1 VRGPGVKQA
10 PNTTKNQVQP
20 APEFRMSAHPT
31 AALNASILRER
42 LMAPEPMPRIMA
54 LHALEEEIE
63 HLQGSDASTVALAH
77 AAARFVE
84 RGIPYYNLQD
94 PHYQAW
100 VGKAVSYWE
109 KLHGSAARAN

>member
-1 VRGPGVKQA
+1 
-10 PNTTKNQVQP
+10 
-20 APEFRMSAHPT
+20 MSAHP
-31 AALNASILRER
+31 AVAMNASTLRER
-42 LMAPEPMPRIMA
+42 LLAPEPMPRIMA

-63 HLQGSDASTVALAH
+63 HVQGGDASTTALAS

-84 RGIPYYNLQD
+84 RGIPYYNAQD

-109 KLHGSAARAN
+109 KLHGSALRAS

>member
-1 VRGPGVKQA
+1 
-10 PNTTKNQVQP
+10 
-20 APEFRMSAHPT
+20 MSAHPT
-31 AALNASILRER
+31 AAIDAAILRER
-42 LMAPEPMPRIMA
+42 LLAPEPMPRIMA

-63 HLQGSDASTVALAH
+63 QLQGGSAACVALAN

-100 VGKAVSYWE
+100 VSKAVSYWE
-109 KLHGSAARAN
+109 KLHGSAGRTN